1 MQIMNMKCGTAF
13 VPCDQ
18 NKKMASARRIFN
30 KATKNQLSP
39 NNTQGKLGVLSHQD
53 LDLDLL

>member
-1 MQIMNMKCGTAF
+1 MQIMNIKCGTVF

-30 KATKNQLSP
+30 KATKKKLSP
-39 NNTQGKLGVLSHQD
+39 NNTQGKLKVIHYINS
-53 LDLDLL
+53 